1 MCTEWGFRTK
11 TRLLYIH
18 CRDKSQR
25 WRTAGCNKVYFS
37 WYYVKLASLAE
48 LELFKKHS
56 VAVVAVGS
64 LNMHG
69 GKCSP
74 PPPAFQLSLSQ
85 HPPTSLPH
93 PRAFLCL
100 RMPSPPFL
108 PLPAHIII
116 LAHLRTLRSVIDT
129 TASSSFFSYPSTS
142 PVVSMTF
149 VRDLTLSSA
158 RL

>member
-1 MCTEWGFRTK
+1 MCTEWGFRTR

-37 WYYVKLASLAE
+37 RYYVKLASLAE

-69 GKCSP
+69 GKCPPRPPNHPRPSIRQPACRTLVLFSASECHLLP
-74 PPPAFQLSLSQ
+74 PPS
-85 HPPTSLPH
+85 
-93 PRAFLCL
+93 
-100 RMPSPPFL
+100 
-108 PLPAHIII
+108 LPAHAII
-116 LAHLRTLRSVIDT
+116 LAHLRTLRSAVDT
-129 TASSSFFSYPSTS
+129 TASFSFFSYPSTS
-142 PVVSMTF
+142 PTVSTTF
-149 VRDLTLSSA
+149 A
-158 RL
+158 RLNPSRPRACSI